1 MTALAEASV
10 PIFVGSVGGGGAKR
24 LHLRS
29 FMSEHW
35 PKLAKVGG
43 GGVVGDGDG
52 SGAWV
57 AGGQR

>member
-10 PIFVGSVGGGGAKR
+10 PIFVGSVGGGAKR

-29 FMSEHW
+29 FMSGHW

-43 GGVVGDGDG
+43 GGGVGDGGG

-57 AGGQR
+57 AGGQG